1 MIPEFIIGF
10 RESLEAALIA
20 GIILSYLAKT
30 NREKY
35 NSVVYLGIT
44 AGIIASI
51 IGAFLFEAFAGG
63 FEGPAEQ
70 LYEGI
75 TMLVG
80 ASLLSTM
87 ILWMMKQKHIALE
100 LQQKVS
106 ESLNQAQKFGLFSL
120 VFIAVL
126 REGIET
132 VIFLG
137 AAGFVSADNG
147 LVGAFAG
154 ILLPFSTTT

>member
-63 FEGPAEQ
+63 FAGGGLAT
-70 LYEGI
+70 LFALGVA
-75 TMLVG
+75 MV
-80 ASLLSTM
+80 LL
-87 ILWMMKQKHIALE
+87 
-100 LQQKVS
+100 
-106 ESLNQAQKFGLFSL
+106 
-120 VFIAVL
+120 
-126 REGIET
+126 
-132 VIFLG
+132 IF
-137 AAGFVSADNG
+137 AIF
-147 LVGAFAG
+147 
-154 ILLPFSTTT
+154 